1 MPWKETNVQEERM
14 KFVAAWKTGG
24 WRMADLCREFGISR
38 KTGYKYL
45 ERYEERGLDG
55 LKDGSHA
62 AHRQPNKTSQ
72 HIVEMIVEMR
82 EKHSSW
88 GPETL
93 LAALRGRYPG
103 LKKWPAAST
112 VGEILKREGLVKTR
126 RKRRQNPVKLYPLSH
141 VQAPND
147 VWCTDFKGHF
157 TVRNGRRCDP
167 LTITD
172 AHSRYLLECKAV
184 QKTDS
189 EHVKRAFERI
199 FREHGLPNAIRSD
212 NGSPFASRGLGGL
225 TQLCIW
231 WLKLGIRLERIDPG
245 KPHQNGRHERMH
257 LTLKQY
263 TALPPRSSLQAQ
275 QVAFDQFRDE
285 YNNVRPH
292 HALEM
297 KVPADVYA
305 KSTKCFPGRIPEV
318 EYATNIE
325 VMRVSD
331 QGTIGYGQHRV
342 FISSALR
349 GEDVGLEEI
358 SERHRRIHFS
368 RAALGVLDVYT
379 GKLIAYKHPLPIV
392 EANN

>member
-1 MPWKETNVQEERM
+1 MARDGSLSRAMKGTTERWDYCRASE
-14 KFVAAWKTGG
+14 KILTPSAANQCARRKNEVVAAWKTGG

-45 ERYEERGLDG
+45 ERYEERGRDG

-88 GPETL
+88 GPDTL

-189 EHVKRAFERI
+189 ECYS
-199 FREHGLPNAIRSD
+199 IR
-212 NGSPFASRGLGGL
+212 
-225 TQLCIW
+225 
-231 WLKLGIRLERIDPG
+231 
-245 KPHQNGRHERMH
+245 
-257 LTLKQY
+257 
-263 TALPPRSSLQAQ
+263 
-275 QVAFDQFRDE
+275 
-285 YNNVRPH
+285 
-292 HALEM
+292 
-297 KVPADVYA
+297 
-305 KSTKCFPGRIPEV
+305 
-318 EYATNIE
+318 
-325 VMRVSD
+325 
-331 QGTIGYGQHRV
+331 
-342 FISSALR
+342 
-349 GEDVGLEEI
+349 
-358 SERHRRIHFS
+358 
-368 RAALGVLDVYT
+368 
-379 GKLIAYKHPLPIV
+379 
-392 EANN
+392 